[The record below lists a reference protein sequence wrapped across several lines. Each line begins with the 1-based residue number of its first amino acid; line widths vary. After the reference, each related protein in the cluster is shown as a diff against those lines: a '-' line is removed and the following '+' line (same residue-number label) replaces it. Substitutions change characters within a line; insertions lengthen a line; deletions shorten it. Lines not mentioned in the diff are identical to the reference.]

1 MMSLPHLS
9 RAHPL
14 LLSSAWCC
22 FAAQVGS
29 SHLIHSQLLLCSAVS
44 DSDLIAC
51 RSVCPQTPTSFRSLP
66 VQVPA
71 KPLQPTP
78 TVKNCV
84 LQACC
89 AAPAAMSAYW
99 FTLMPHPRLPL
110 MDRLV
115 PQSSDI
121 SGRWATGSWSESR
134 NHLRSRSFGIFQSA
148 AMGSWSLLTVGFV
161 GNGPGWIECSIFS
174 WLPQLLL
181 AVAGSTVAVLQ
192 GVETSNM
199 LVLQSVE
206 MYKFD
211 SWKGNFISLCSN
223 AKRFCNSF
231 GEHFTSKLIS
241 TPQTNNRLS
250 RDNRS

>member
-9 RAHPL
+9 RAHQL

-51 RSVCPQTPTSFRSLP
+51 RSVCPQTPTSFRSLS

-89 AAPAAMSAYW
+89 ATPAAMSAYS
-99 FTLMPHPRLPL
+99 TGLRSYVPHPRLLL

-148 AMGSWSLLTVGFV
+148 VGSWSLLTVGLV
-161 GNGPGWIECSIFS
+161 GTWPGWIECLIVS

-199 LVLQSVE
+199 LVLQSVQ
-206 MYKFD
+206 MYKSKLFLV
-211 SWKGNFISLCSN
+211 KGHF
-223 AKRFCNSF
+223 FCLLEREF
-231 GEHFTSKLIS
+231 HFTLQQRKKIL
-241 TPQTNNRLS
+241 
-250 RDNRS
+250 